1 VPSCSM
7 WREAEDAGAD
17 DGAGDNILGLGG
29 EGEGALGAGEGV
41 ADDMEDDE
49 AAVVDLVERA
59 GPITCRNP
67 KDVSVSARDCA

>member
-1 VPSCSM
+1 M